1 VENVKETRDAISASP
16 APSPERGAERG
27 EKSGPLEIA
36 YLSLAQAQAGTVING
51 RYLLEK
57 LIGQGGFGIVFEA
70 VDLTLNSHLALKFL
84 NPRLTRS
91 ERQFRRVKREI
102 NLSRK
107 ISDGRI
113 VKVFALERWQ
123 EIHFLVMELAAGRS
137 LRAILHGRG
146 NIPWPEFKGVFNE
159 ILEAVDVLHRS
170 GIVHRDLK
178 PSNILIDGEGRVKI
192 LDFGLAKEVD
202 DSEKTSTVGEIV
214 GSPYFMSPEQIR
226 GDTIDCR
233 SDVYQ
238 LGLVLYRVLAGRHP
252 FEHTSTMEVI
262 LRQLNQ
268 RPEPLAGN
276 GVLPRFLRLGLD
288 KALEKS
294 PARRFRDA
302 GAMARFF
309 KKESVTWLSRA
320 RFALGRGP
328 LKWTLALAAA
338 TALAFFG
345 YRATI
350 GSRAVHELRRDG
362 SVLEA
367 HNRFGVLLW
376 RRDFSPWTVFH
387 AHATGSSVPIPQG
400 TGLEA
405 DVGGLQLN
413 GRRAVFVLLVPPLPA
428 LFPAAS
434 PLTSN
439 ELMCQQA
446 MLDEHGALLQ
456 RGLFQR
462 EYEFDSYDYVRVVKP
477 YEVKMLPSGRGDEAD
492 ALFSVQQYQ
501 SMYPSAMVF
510 MHGIKKFIYTNP
522 GTFETFP
529 QGRVAGVSRF
539 MFFGVNN
546 LFSHMSFIAENGFVP
561 DATGWVVIKGIPNL
575 MADYRANIAF
585 VGTLF
590 ILPAKVRMIEN
601 RWKQEGRARFEE
613 GSMGDILDIDR
624 QGRMTVR
631 TRDGVHQY
639 WDSPDTLR
647 RVYTRVNNAYQERV
661 KRRNLKN
668 AHDLISEALSFAL
681 QNPYLRSALLYLQGD
696 LEVGLG
702 RYAEGEMSLLQALR
716 AYPGNNDANERLCEM
731 EVLKGDATAALRRLE
746 ETFADSS
753 KFWGFQSFGVS
764 LFKSCVYL
772 QQGMN
777 GRASD
782 EIAKLKLFVPDIAR
796 YGQAM
801 NQFFQGDYAA
811 ALAAARELEQ
821 WPLGALDLRD
831 LRLLLGRA
839 LLLDL
844 SEEARARFL
853 FEDISRN
860 SLEYGH
866 LAEISTC
873 YFLARSGRTT
883 EAAQAA
889 REAFARLQR
898 RARGD
903 FMTRLWLF
911 YDAYIYGGTMEL
923 ANDRAEAARG
933 YRACIAANPHS
944 DLAVRSQQRLALL
957 TAAR

>member
-1 VENVKETRDAISASP
+1 MT
-16 APSPERGAERG
+16 
-27 EKSGPLEIA
+27 
-36 YLSLAQAQAGTVING
+36 
-51 RYLLEK
+51 
-57 LIGQGGFGIVFEA
+57 
-70 VDLTLNSHLALKFL
+70 
-84 NPRLTRS
+84 PRRPRRS
-91 ERQFRRVKREI
+91 
-102 NLSRK
+102 
-107 ISDGRI
+107 
-113 VKVFALERWQ
+113 
-123 EIHFLVMELAAGRS
+123 
-137 LRAILHGRG
+137 
-146 NIPWPEFKGVFNE
+146 
-159 ILEAVDVLHRS
+159 
-170 GIVHRDLK
+170 
-178 PSNILIDGEGRVKI
+178 
-192 LDFGLAKEVD
+192 
-202 DSEKTSTVGEIV
+202 GEIV

-226 GDTIDCR
+226 GGAVDFQ

-238 LGLVLYRVLAGRHP
+238 LGLILYRALSGRHP

-262 LRQLNQ
+262 FKQLNQ
-268 RPEPLAGN
+268 RPERLAPGAT
-276 GVLPRFLRLGLD
+276 GLPRFLRVGLE

-302 GAMARFF
+302 GAMGRFF
-309 KKESVTWLSRA
+309 KRKKSSWPRRLYFSVN
-320 RFALGRGP
+320 RGP
-328 LKWTLALAAA
+328 FKWALAAA
-338 TALAFFG
+338 LLAILAWFG
-345 YRATI
+345 FRVTF
-350 GSRAVHELRRDG
+350 GSQAVHDLRPQG
-362 SVLEA
+362 TVLEA
-367 HNRFGVLLW
+367 RNRLGVRLW

-387 AHATGSSVPIPQG
+387 AHATGSSIPIPQG

-413 GRRAVFVLLVPPLPA
+413 GRRVVFVLLLPPLPPV
-428 LFPAAS
+428 FPVAS
-434 PLTSN
+434 SITSD

-446 MLDEHGALLQ
+446 ILDGHGALLR
-456 RGLFQR
+456 RGLILS

-477 YEVKMLPSGRGDEAD
+477 YEVTMLSGARGGEVD
-492 ALFSVQQYQ
+492 ALLSVQQYQ
-501 SMYPSAMVF
+501 SMYPFAMVF
-510 MHGIKKFIYTNP
+510 MRGIKKFIYTNP

-529 QGRVAGVSRF
+529 QGSVAGVSRF

-561 DATGWVVIKGIPNL
+561 DSTGWVVIKGIPNL

-590 ILPAKVRMIEN
+590 ILPAKVRMVEN

-631 TRDGVHQY
+631 TRDGIRTF

-647 RVYTRVNNAYQERV
+647 RVYTLVNNAYQERV

-668 AHDLISEALSFAL
+668 ARGLIAEALSFPL
-681 QNPYLRSALLYLQGD
+681 QNPYLRSALFYLQGD

-731 EVLKGDATAALRRLE
+731 EVLKGDPNAALRRLQ

-753 KFWGFQSFGVS
+753 KFWGFQTFGVS

-782 EIAKLKLFVPDIAR
+782 EIAKLKLYVPDIAR

-801 NQFFQGDYAA
+801 GHLFQGDYAA
-811 ALAAARELEQ
+811 ALKAARELEK

-831 LRLLLGRA
+831 LRLLLARA
-839 LLLDL
+839 LLLDF
-844 SEEARARFL
+844 SEEPRARFL
-853 FEDISRN
+853 FEDIFRN

-883 EAAQAA
+883 EAAKAA
-889 REAFARLQR
+889 REAFTRLQA

-903 FMTRLWLF
+903 FMARLV
-911 YDAYIYGGTMEL
+911 
-923 ANDRAEAARG
+923 
-933 YRACIAANPHS
+933 
-944 DLAVRSQQRLALL
+944 AVL
-957 TAAR
+957 